1 MSCKCSFSFL
11 DFADILF
18 WKRRVVEER
27 VARGSG
33 SGGEDGVSGT
43 GFLILDRE

>member
-1 MSCKCSFSFL
+1 M
-11 DFADILF
+11 
-18 WKRRVVEER
+18 VEER